1 MISNQQRRKDVIV
14 HNFLKD
20 DVARILRIPLP
31 RVPQSDK
38 LIWHFAKDGNYSIKS
53 GYQIALKLKF
63 SGGTGSS
70 DRSKTNWG
78 VIWSRE
84 IPEKNQDV
92 YVESGSKLAG
102 NNLKP
107 MEKEGHQETSVLE
120 MSK

>member
-1 MISNQQRRKDVIV
+1 METDSV
-14 HNFLKD
+14 
-20 DVARILRIPLP
+20 
-31 RVPQSDK
+31 
-38 LIWHFAKDGNYSIKS
+38 KS

-63 SGGTGSS
+63 PGGAGSS

-78 VIWSRE
+78 VIWSGE

-92 YVESGSKLAG
+92 YVESGSKLAA
-102 NNLKP
+102 NSLQP